1 MACLRDIVGLVP
13 ERCNKVKYQESGSH
27 EFFGFSVHIKV
38 IFTLYC
44 NVCNSIMSKKTIYIL
59 IKNASLLKNV
69 NYPLT
74 MQVATNLQ
82 FVKKKKE

>member
-1 MACLRDIVGLVP
+1 
-13 ERCNKVKYQESGSH
+13 
-27 EFFGFSVHIKV
+27 
-38 IFTLYC
+38 
-44 NVCNSIMSKKTIYIL
+44 MSKKTIYIL

-82 FVKKKKE
+82 FVKKKKRIVSVKCNKVQ